1 MLESNTSNL
10 TWLTWLTWLAKFG
23 TVDTFEGFYYEKA
36 MTSTLN
42 WRQSTYQRGNTQS
55 AEYQTVKQTQS
66 TNMAGVESKSWEGR
80 HMKRHVSEARDDVGA
95 DFRPSQHLGC
105 QPSLLILVTVW
116 SNPTFYVIAI
126 SSKHFSILESERLSS
141 IHQHWGKPLFELCWF
156 YIVIAQIA
164 IPHICHRHHR
174 RCLCKKNCPV

>member
-1 MLESNTSNL
+1 MLESNTSTL

-36 MTSTLN
+36 MTTTSTLN
-42 WRQSTYQRGNTQS
+42 WRQSTYQSGNTQS
-55 AEYQTVKQTQS
+55 AEYQT
-66 TNMAGVESKSWEGR
+66 GR

-141 IHQHWGKPLFELCWF
+141 IHQNLGKPLFEMCWF
-156 YIVIAQIA
+156 YMVIAQIA
-164 IPHICHRHHR
+164 
-174 RCLCKKNCPV
+174 